1 MLKLEDFVIDKEFER
16 LEQSILKNGML
27 DPIKVWGEPDPLEKD
42 FSIEEIN
49 NMPTLSDFVEEN
61 TG

>member
-1 MLKLEDFVIDKEFER
+1 M
-16 LEQSILKNGML
+16 ILKILKYLFKDFYIFSAAYSNN
-27 DPIKVWGEPDPLEKD
+27 VFPDPLEKD

-49 NMPTLSDFVEEN
+49 DMPTLSDFVEEN